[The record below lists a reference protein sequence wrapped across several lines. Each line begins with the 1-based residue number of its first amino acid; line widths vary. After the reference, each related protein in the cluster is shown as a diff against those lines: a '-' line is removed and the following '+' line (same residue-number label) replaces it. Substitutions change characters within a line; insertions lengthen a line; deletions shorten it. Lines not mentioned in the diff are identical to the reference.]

1 MIIPEKIE
9 KQGEIQKIEIRHF
22 MQEKTTMRGA
32 NNDIFKLQRNK
43 MADMEEIRRWVLSLL
58 KPEQKPTT
66 RAIRQNFISNRA
78 NGKLLQ
84 NYRTQ
89 ISRPQLFK
97 MLRRRQYHS
106 SCQPGIE
113 NICKDEDKG
122 KDLKKSNL
130 RSFRSILGLGI
141 L

>member
-1 MIIPEKIE
+1 MTFVDMLSP
-9 KQGEIQKIEIRHF
+9 
-22 MQEKTTMRGA
+22 
-32 NNDIFKLQRNK
+32 RNK
-43 MADMEEIRRWVLSLL
+43 TGRYGRNKTVGI
-58 KPEQKPTT
+58 KPTKT
-66 RAIRQNFISNRA
+66 RTKTDDKSYKAKLYLNRA

-122 KDLKKSNL
+122 KDNG
-130 RSFRSILGLGI
+130 R
-141 L
+141 